1 MILNL
6 FGTNFRSLN
15 CSCLQRLQN
24 VNVILVLLIIRQ
36 IVRDAQ
42 RRSEGNELN
51 FPMAGDICPSQVAP
65 VLVSRGEKIV
75 GEFQQWGLPGF
86 RGRQQIIN
94 ARAETVTEKP
104 MFRRSVAFQRCVIP
118 ATGFYEWDSAKH
130 KYFFQMP
137 GQPIYLAGIYDN
149 INGVNCFIIL
159 TTEPNDSVAPIH
171 DRMPLLLSHEQVRP
185 WLVDTRAQR
194 WNCFAAARRCC
205 SAQAVTGS
213 WALMI

>member
-1 MILNL
+1 MCGRYQ
-6 FGTNFRSLN
+6 FSADEYKE
-15 CSCLQRLQN
+15 
-24 VNVILVLLIIRQ
+24 IRQ

-104 MFRRSVAFQRCVIP
+104 MFRRSIAFQRCVIP
-118 ATGFYEWDSAKH
+118 ATGFYEWDAAKH

-137 GQPIYLAGIYDN
+137 GQPIYLAGICILLQPHHFVNNTVRAFDQPDQHKHIEDN
-149 INGVNCFIIL
+149 FGQITPHHCGCL
-159 TTEPNDSVAPIH
+159 
-171 DRMPLLLSHEQVRP
+171 
-185 WLVDTRAQR
+185 
-194 WNCFAAARRCC
+194 AA
-205 SAQAVTGS
+205 
-213 WALMI
+213 

>member
-1 MILNL
+1 MCGRYQ
-6 FGTNFRSLN
+6 FSADEYKE
-15 CSCLQRLQN
+15 
-24 VNVILVLLIIRQ
+24 IRQ

-137 GQPIYLAGIYDN
+137 GQPIYLAGIYDT

-159 TTEPNDSVAPIH
+159 TTAPNDSVAPIH
-171 DRMPLLLSHEQVRP
+171 DRMPLLLSHRCARG
-185 WLVDTRAQR
+185 WWTRAQR
-194 WNCFAAARRCC
+194 WNCFVAARRCC
-205 SAQAVTGS
+205 CAQAAMGS
-213 WALMI
+213 WALMILRERDLWIKLRNL

>member
-1 MILNL
+1 MCGRYQ
-6 FGTNFRSLN
+6 FSADEYKE
-15 CSCLQRLQN
+15 
-24 VNVILVLLIIRQ
+24 IRQ

-104 MFRRSVAFQRCVIP
+104 MFRRSIAFQRCVIP
-118 ATGFYEWDSAKH
+118 ATGFYEWDAAKH

-137 GQPIYLAGIYDN
+137 GQPLYLAGIYDN
-149 INGVNCFIIL
+149 ISGVNCFIIL

-171 DRMPLLLSHEQVRP
+171 DRMPLLLSHEQVRWWTP
-185 WLVDTRAQR
+185 VRR
-194 WNCFAAARRCC
+194 WSCFAAARRCC
-205 SAQAVTGS
+205 CVQAVTGS
-213 WALMI
+213 WALMIWRERVLWIKSRNL

>member
-1 MILNL
+1 MCGRYQ
-6 FGTNFRSLN
+6 FSADEYKE
-15 CSCLQRLQN
+15 
-24 VNVILVLLIIRQ
+24 IRQ

-51 FPMAGDICPSQVAP
+51 FPMAGDICPSQVAL

-104 MFRRSVAFQRCVIP
+104 MFRRSIAFQRCVIP
-118 ATGFYEWDSAKH
+118 ATGFYEWDAAKH

-149 INGVNCFIIL
+149 ISGVNCFIIL
-159 TTEPNDSVAPIH
+159 TTAPNDSVCAHPRPYAVAAFPRAGAPVVGG
-171 DRMPLLLSHEQVRP
+171 RRCGAGAALQPP
-185 WLVDTRAQR
+185 
-194 WNCFAAARRCC
+194 AAA
-205 SAQAVTGS
+205 AAYK
-213 WALMI
+213 L

>member
-1 MILNL
+1 MCGRYQ
-6 FGTNFRSLN
+6 FSADEYKE
-15 CSCLQRLQN
+15 
-24 VNVILVLLIIRQ
+24 IRQ

-104 MFRRSVAFQRCVIP
+104 MFRRSIAFRRCVIP
-118 ATGFYEWDSAKH
+118 ATGFYEWDAAKH
-130 KYFFQMP
+130 KYKNKLQHSITIVKNYKPALFCS
-137 GQPIYLAGIYDN
+137 GSQPL
-149 INGVNCFIIL
+149 
-159 TTEPNDSVAPIH
+159 H
-171 DRMPLLLSHEQVRP
+171 LLSI
-185 WLVDTRAQR
+185 
-194 WNCFAAARRCC
+194 
-205 SAQAVTGS
+205 S
-213 WALMI
+213 

>member
-1 MILNL
+1 MCGRYQ
-6 FGTNFRSLN
+6 FSADEYKE
-15 CSCLQRLQN
+15 
-24 VNVILVLLIIRQ
+24 IRQ

-137 GQPIYLAGIYDN
+137 
-149 INGVNCFIIL
+149 
-159 TTEPNDSVAPIH
+159 
-171 DRMPLLLSHEQVRP
+171 
-185 WLVDTRAQR
+185 
-194 WNCFAAARRCC
+194 
-205 SAQAVTGS
+205 
-213 WALMI
+213 

>member
-1 MILNL
+1 MDGISFLPMSIKR
-6 FGTNFRSLN
+6 FAG
-15 CSCLQRLQN
+15 SCAMHSAAAREMNSISQWQE
-24 VNVILVLLIIRQ
+24 IF
-36 IVRDAQ
+36 AP
-42 RRSEGNELN
+42 RRWHRCW
-51 FPMAGDICPSQVAP
+51 FHAG
-65 VLVSRGEKIV
+65 KKTV

-94 ARAETVTEKP
+94 ARTETVTEKP

-118 ATGFYEWDSAKH
+118 ATGFYEWDAAKH

-137 GQPIYLAGIYDN
+137 GQPLYLAGIYDT

-185 WLVDTRAQR
+185 WLVDAGAALELLCSRAALPAPQR
-194 WNCFAAARRCC
+194 WKLSR
-205 SAQAVTGS
+205 
-213 WALMI
+213 LKM